1 MAQFDLY
8 RSDHYEYLDRLFLA
22 CHLYQSHSQS
32 SRCDQRFCN
41 INCAFR
47 IKFIS
52 RERSLPYILCSGI
65 HSIVS
70 IFTFTYLAK
79 RSFQGLED
87 SQKVKKFKNVIAL
100 NAIGVV
106 VTLIIAYVSYQEMLS
121 VNHEIIIFG
130 LGYFF
135 VILWLYLYWNKW
147 KKLLLD

>member
-1 MAQFDLY
+1 
-8 RSDHYEYLDRLFLA
+8 
-22 CHLYQSHSQS
+22 
-32 SRCDQRFCN
+32 
-41 INCAFR
+41 
-47 IKFIS
+47 
-52 RERSLPYILCSGI
+52 
-65 HSIVS
+65 
-70 IFTFTYLAK
+70 
-79 RSFQGLED
+79 LED

-121 VNHEIIIFG
+121 VTHEIIIFG